1 MREAYRLNQHTVQ
14 ASPNSSQIW
23 MLLYLSK
30 EIPKFEEIEKKL
42 KQLISRFNEE
52 EKSKP

>member
-1 MREAYRLNQHTVQ
+1 
-14 ASPNSSQIW
+14 

-30 EIPKFEEIEKKL
+30 EIPKFEEIEEKL